1 MIKRKKWLVLSTTL
15 LVVLAGGYLWSRGTE
30 HPPLPFDKT
39 APPTAPDYART
50 QDWLAYP
57 GQNGFERSAPMGDF
71 PIREEDAVADVFF
84 IHPTTYLKNDVWNVP
99 IDARTRY
106 GVPVL
111 LNQASAFNGCCR
123 IYAPHYRQATLKAL
137 NDSRPA
143 VDLAFGDV
151 QRAFRW
157 YMANENHGRPFILAS
172 HSQGSAHAVRLLQTD
187 ILGTPVQHQL
197 IAAYVIGAFVPSDFA
212 TLGLPVC
219 DRAYETGCIVSWNTT
234 QVGRRGA
241 ERLIH
246 ETNYWWHGAWK
257 SAGLPDAV
265 CVNPLSWRRE
275 GSAPASANLGSET
288 LSETVDDQ
296 SPAMPI
302 VLQAA
307 TPAITGAACDQGL
320 LAVDVPPFRRG
331 YNSMLRIVY
340 GSFHLLDYGMFYEN
354 IRQNALHRTQ
364 AWQQMAAK

>member
-1 MIKRKKWLVLSTTL
+1 MIKRKKSLVLVTM
-15 LVVLAGGYLWSRGTE
+15 VIIVLAGGYLWSLGME
-30 HPPLPFDKT
+30 QPPQPFDKT
-39 APPTAPDYART
+39 APPTAPDYSRA
-50 QDWLAYP
+50 QDWLAFP
-57 GQNGFERSAPMGDF
+57 GRNGFERSAPMGDI

-99 IDARTRY
+99 VDAHTRY

-151 QRAFRW
+151 ERAFRR
-157 YMANENHGRPFILAS
+157 YLANENHGRPFILAS
-172 HSQGSAHAVRLLQTD
+172 HSQGSAHAVRLLQQD
-187 ILGTPVQHQL
+187 ILGTPAQHQL
-197 IAAYVIGAFVPSDFA
+197 IAAYVIGAFVPSDFP

-219 DRAYETGCIVSWNTT
+219 DSAQATGCIVSWNTA
-234 QVGRRGA
+234 QVGRRGS

-246 ETNYWWHGAWK
+246 ETNYWWRGAWK
-257 SAGLPDAV
+257 STGLPAAV
-265 CVNPLSWRRE
+265 CVNPLNWRHE
-275 GSAPASANLGSET
+275 GSAPASANLGSVT
-288 LSETVDDQ
+288 LLETVDDQ

-307 TPAITGAACDQGL
+307 TPALTGAACDQGL
-320 LAVDVPPFRRG
+320 LAVDVPPLKRG
-331 YNSMLRIVY
+331 YSSLLRVVY
-340 GSFHLLDYGMFYEN
+340 GSFHVLDYGMFYEN
-354 IRQNALHRTQ
+354 IRQNAQQRTR
-364 AWQQMAAK
+364 AWQEMAAK